1 MKENEIGTI
10 IVDCAVELH
19 RNLGPG
25 LLETVYEATLA
36 RALERR
42 GVTVERQVG
51 VAIEYQGESFDEGFR
66 ADLIVGKLVIVELK
80 SVERVNPAHKKQLL
94 TYLRL
99 TGLKLGYLLNFG
111 ESLMRDGI
119 TRTINGHL
127 DSDAPCMGASPSDEL
142 R

>member
-1 MKENEIGTI
+1 MKENGIGTI
-10 IVDCAVELH
+10 IVDCALELH

-25 LLETVYEATLA
+25 LLETVYEVTLA

-42 GVTVERQVG
+42 GLVVQRQVA
-51 VAIEYQGESFDEGFR
+51 VPIEYQGETFSEGFR

-80 SVERVNPAHKKQLL
+80 SIERVTPAHKKQLL

-111 ESLMRDGI
+111 EALMRDGI
-119 TRTINGHL
+119 TRTINGSI
-127 DSDAPCMGASPSDEL
+127 DP
-142 R
+142 